1 MTEESISHPLICQP
15 SVGMKDVDMI
25 AEFES
30 PVLGRS
36 SCLEK
41 ESKEDIAMHP
51 TCLSPSS
58 RVL

>member
-1 MTEESISHPLICQP
+1 MTEESVSHPLICQP

-25 AEFES
+25 AGFES

-36 SCLEK
+36 SHLEK
-41 ESKEDIAMHP
+41 QSEEDISMHP
-51 TCLSPSS
+51 TRLNPSS

>member
-15 SVGMKDVDMI
+15 SVGMKAVDMI

-41 ESKEDIAMHP
+41 ESKEDRSMHP
-51 TCLSPSS
+51 TRLRPSS